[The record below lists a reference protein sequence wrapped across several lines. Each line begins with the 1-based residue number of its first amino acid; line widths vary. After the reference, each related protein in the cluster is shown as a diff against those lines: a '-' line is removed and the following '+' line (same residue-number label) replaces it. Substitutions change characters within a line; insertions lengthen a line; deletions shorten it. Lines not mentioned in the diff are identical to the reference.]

1 MVHAFELISRS
12 RNAHTLQ
19 RLVNTWEDQISLHVQ
34 EEVDETVV
42 VVVVAD
48 IVVVVV
54 IVVVDSVA
62 AGMEEAATATEDHDH
77 GQDHDLLITE
87 TVIKEI

>member
-1 MVHAFELISRS
+1 MAHAFVLISRS
-12 RNAHTLQ
+12 QNAHTLQ
-19 RLVNTWEDQISLHVQ
+19 RLVNTWEDQISRRVQ

-42 VVVVAD
+42 VVVAD

-54 IVVVDSVA
+54 DTAVVDSVEV
-62 AGMEEAATATEDHDH
+62 GMEEAVMATGDHDH
-77 GQDHDLLITE
+77 GQDPGLPITE

>member
-1 MVHAFELISRS
+1 MAHAFVLISRS
-12 RNAHTLQ
+12 QNAHTLQ
-19 RLVNTWEDQISLHVQ
+19 RLVNTWEDQISRRVQ
-34 EEVDETVV
+34 EEVDETV